1 MESQN
6 PFARATVVKNTAL
19 MLGCIIILGLTLR
32 AIVAQEI
39 EPVATGI
46 GVFFALALFVVRR
59 RVTLGAPAESAGVTV
74 VAIAIAVYTALSWTS
89 DGLRGSIIVAAPM
102 VPLIASLML
111 DKRAVRN
118 VTIIMAVILLFILSQ
133 HLMGSLRVDENFPE
147 EIRYGMRAIFLL
159 LSLVAVN
166 WITSYYR
173 AQGTM
178 ASHNEAVE
186 IEDHLTGLLRRA
198 HVDEALGREFSRARR
213 AEATCSFAI
222 AEVDAYHQLEAEYGP
237 QGAENCLL
245 GVADGLRYAMRRR
258 SNALGRWSH
267 EQLCFMLSDTGASGA
282 LQAAER
288 FRELIETL
296 DVAVDPERTLRLT
309 VSIGVCTVQ
318 ARGLAGVDAMVA
330 GAEQALAQARD
341 RGGNA
346 TVITE
351 FSATGDDVA

>member
-1 MESQN
+1 MESQD
-6 PFARATVVKNTAL
+6 PFARPTVVKNTAL
-19 MLGCIIILGLTLR
+19 LLGWTIIVGMVLR
-32 AIVAQEI
+32 AVIAGEI

-46 GVFFALALFVVRR
+46 GGFFALALFVVSR
-59 RVTLGAPAESAGVTV
+59 RVTQGAPAESAGVTV
-74 VAIAIAVYTALSWTS
+74 VAITIAVYTALSWTS
-89 DGLRGSIIVAAPM
+89 DGFRGSIIVAAPM
-102 VPLIASLML
+102 IPLVASLML
-111 DKRAVRN
+111 GKRAVRN

-133 HLMGSLRVDENFPE
+133 HFMGTLRVDENFPE

-178 ASHNEAVE
+178 ASQYEAVD
-186 IEDHLTGLLRRA
+186 IEDSLTGLLRRA
-198 HVDEALGREFSRARR
+198 YVDEALGREFSRARR

-222 AEVDAYHQLEAEYGP
+222 AEVDGYSQLEAEYGP

-282 LQAAER
+282 VKATER

-309 VSIGVCTVQ
+309 VSIGVCTVE

-330 GAEQALAQARD
+330 GAEQALAQALD
-341 RGGNA
+341 GGGNA